1 MCCKLAVLVIVL
13 GHHGARGQSEETN
26 LLSNNMMRYP
36 TFEHILDYRRD
47 HLSRSKRQ
55 AIKGT
60 STKSVVELDDTDHF
74 HGPEVLVPDVSFR
87 DMDSFVNEAKKTIED
102 RFENLEKEIYKS
114 SARQVPGSPEWFMA
128 ASTKTKVVAKN
139 ISKVALISEEAT
151 KYLAQKYQLSRDQIT
166 FGLPTADV
174 RGTILG
180 DICPVKVDF
189 PCQPGKYRAYNGYC
203 NNVQNPNWGVAN
215 RRYLRY
221 LPPDYGDGISIPR
234 QDSGNQF
241 LPSARQV
248 SLTVHTDS
256 DIPHPHLMSV
266 TAIWGEFIY
275 HDVSHTPQMAGFL
288 GQRLKCCGVTFESF
302 HPECYPIKI
311 PENDTAYGD
320 LGLKCQE
327 YTRSGTASRTGC
339 TLGPREQINQVTS
352 YLDGS
357 VIYGSSKEE
366 SEELR
371 LFTGGLLRVQRLESN
386 RDLLPADDNT
396 IDCGGES
403 GSKCFKAGDVRV
415 NEHIGLVAIHT
426 LWMRQHNKIARKLA
440 IINPHWNDEQ
450 LFQETR
456 RIVGA
461 QIQHITYNE
470 YLPVILGKAVM
481 DKYGLTPQHTGFFT
495 GYDIDTNAGTA
506 NSVATSVM
514 RFVTSLMPAQF
525 SYYNRVGRKLQSKD
539 ISESF
544 YKPFEMYDPEALD
557 EILRGLIKGHAQ
569 NEDVFIGEA
578 MTSKMFMDKQT
589 GVGLDLAAQIIQ
601 QGRDHGTPGY
611 TEWRKF
617 CELPTVTSFSDL
629 KNVMP
634 ASVIQR
640 LRNAYKDVRDIDLF
654 TGGLAEIPNKGAAVG
669 PTFGCL
675 LGRQM
680 YYYKRG
686 DRYWYENDIPPSSFS
701 KDQLNEIRKVSLGS
715 VVCENSESIDFVQ
728 PNVFIEADPF
738 LNALMSCDGD
748 KLIKKMNLKKWA
760 TASPRFIVPDNM
772 LVDAIERAR
781 RDVRKVKDQE
791 WNLWNTG
798 QMADSKSPI
807 GSAYGFMKPKQ
818 QSVEVS
824 NSSFVLQ
831 FASRRFL
838 DNLLQADESGRKY
851 RQLKDAEFND
861 NDPNDL
867 QDLMDVLPNIDVTDV
882 MDIPRVFQCD
892 EQTLPCDHTTKY
904 RTMTGWCNNL
914 DNPSYGKSVRAF
926 TRLLAPAYDDG
937 LMSPR
942 SRSVTGSRLPSPRLI
957 SVNIHNDVSAPHVR
971 YSLMMMQWG
980 QFVDHDLTHT
990 PVNRGFADS
999 ILSCKDCDSRS
1010 RVHPECL
1017 PIPVPEGDPFYPKI
1031 NITSGKEFCLAF
1043 TRSMPGQLT
1052 LGFREQMNQITSF
1065 ADASNV
1071 YGSDVCEMRELRF
1084 NQGGKLNSTRQRRGK
1099 NLLPQTAENA
1109 ECKAESGLCFEAGDA
1124 RNSEQPVL
1132 TAIHTLF
1139 MREHNRIA
1147 DRLAQLNPQW
1157 SDEKLYQEA
1166 RRIATAVQAHITW
1179 NEFVPRV
1186 LGWNAVNL
1194 YELNLLPE
1202 GYYRGYDETCN
1213 PTILNEFATAAFRFG
1228 HSLLK
1233 PNFKRMS
1240 GEFSERGPDLKLSE
1254 MFFNPDKLYEPGMLD
1269 DLIRGVSTTSMETLD
1284 QFLTNE
1290 VTNHLFEDK
1299 HTPFSGLDLAALNL
1313 QRARD
1318 HGIPGY
1324 NHYRAICN
1332 LTRAGNFDNL
1342 KREIAPPVIERL
1354 RRTYAHVDDIDLFT
1368 GGLSETPLHGGLV
1381 GPTFACIIGI
1391 QFRNLRKCD
1400 RFWYEGGNPLI
1411 RFTEAQLDEIRKV
1424 SLAKVTCDNCDQ
1436 VTHIQRAMF
1445 DVPDPFLNPRVPC
1458 NALPSINLDLWKERV
1473 SCSVGNT
1480 PIDIGQAKRVSPCT
1494 MCTCTKEGPVC
1505 QSLKIDNCFHLAQT
1519 FSPDSILKD
1528 HVCKVQCAFAFRAF
1542 PKVAEDER
1550 HLGFS

>member
-1 MCCKLAVLVIVL
+1 MWALILLTVILLTSVIDQ
-13 GHHGARGQSEETN
+13 GSCSDGQN
-26 LLSNNMMRYP
+26 LLLGNHMMRYP
-36 TFEHILDYRRD
+36 TYEHILKYQKSHRHNRD
-47 HLSRSKRQ
+47 KRQ
-55 AIKGT
+55 AIKG
-60 STKSVVELDDTDHF
+60 SSNIHDVVELDDTESF
-74 HGPEVLVPDVSFR
+74 HGPDVLLPEVSFR
-87 DMDSFVNEAKKTIED
+87 DMDNFVKEAQKTVDD
-102 RFENLEKEIYKS
+102 RFENLEKEIYRS
-114 SARQVPGSPEWFMA
+114 SARQIPGTPEWFMA

-139 ISKVALISEEAT
+139 ISRIALISEEAT

-174 RGTILG
+174 RGTVLG
-180 DICPVKVDF
+180 DVCPVKVDF

-234 QDSGNQF
+234 QDFTNQF
-241 LPSARQV
+241 LASARQV
-248 SLTVHTDS
+248 SLGVHSDS

-266 TAIWGEFIY
+266 TAIWGEFMY

-311 PENDTAYGD
+311 PENDTAYSN

-371 LFTGGLLRVQRLESN
+371 LFTGGLLRVQRLESPGS

-396 IDCGGES
+396 IDCAAEN

-426 LWMRQHNKIARKLA
+426 LWMRQHNRIARELA
-440 IINPHWNDEQ
+440 AINPHWNDEQ

-456 RIVGA
+456 RIIGA

-470 YLPVILGKAVM
+470 YLPVILGKAVV
-481 DKYGLTPQHTGFFT
+481 DKYGLTPQSTGFFT
-495 GYDIDTNAGTA
+495 GYDINTNAGTA

-514 RFVTSLMPAQF
+514 RFVASLMPAQF
-525 SYYNRVGRKLQSKD
+525 DYYDNVGNKLGGRD
-539 ISESF
+539 ISDSF
-544 YKPFEMYDPEALD
+544 YKPFEMYDPEVLD
-557 EILRGLIKGHAQ
+557 QILRGLIKGHAQ

-578 MTSKMFMDKQT
+578 MTSKMFMDKKT

-601 QGRDHGTPGY
+601 QGRDHGVPGY
-611 TEWRKF
+611 SEWREF
-617 CELPTVTSFSDL
+617 CDLPPVNRFEDL
-629 KNVMP
+629 RSVM
-634 ASVIQR
+634 ADSVINK
-640 LRNAYKDVRDIDLF
+640 LRKVYKDVKDIDLF

-701 KDQLNEIRKVSLGS
+701 KDQLNEIRKISLGS
-715 VVCENSESIDFVQ
+715 VICDNSESIDFVQ

-738 LNALMSCDGD
+738 LNALMACDGST
-748 KLIKKMNLKKWA
+748 LIKKMNLNKWA

-781 RDVRKVKDQE
+781 RDVSKVKDQE
-791 WNLWNTG
+791 WHLWNTG

-807 GSAYGFMKPKQ
+807 GTAYGFMKPKQ
-818 QSVEVS
+818 QAVEVS

-838 DNLLQADESGRKY
+838 DNLLQSDESGRRY
-851 RQLKDAEFND
+851 RQLKDVEFNE

-867 QDLMDVLPNIDVTDV
+867 QDLMDVLPNIDVSDV
-882 MDIPRVFQCD
+882 MEIPKVFQCD

-942 SRSVTGSRLPSPRLI
+942 SRSVTGSLLPSSRLI

-971 YSLMMMQWG
+971 YSLMLMQWA

-999 ILSCKDCDSRS
+999 ILNCRQCDSRS
-1010 RVHPECL
+1010 TVHPECL
-1017 PIPVPEGDPFYPKI
+1017 PIEVPEGDPYFPKI
-1031 NITSGKEFCLAF
+1031 NITSGREFCLGF

-1065 ADASNV
+1065 FDASNV
-1071 YGSDVCEMRELRF
+1071 YGSDVCEMKELRLF
-1084 NQGGKLNSTRQRRGK
+1084 HGGLLNSTRLRRGK
-1099 NLLPQTAENA
+1099 DLLPQTGENK
-1109 ECKAESGLCFEAGDA
+1109 ECKSGTGLCFEAGDA
-1124 RNSEQPVL
+1124 RSSEQPVL
-1132 TAIHTLF
+1132 AAIHTIF
-1139 MREHNRIA
+1139 MREHNRLA

-1157 SDEKLYQEA
+1157 SDEKLYHEA
-1166 RRIATAVQAHITW
+1166 RRILVAEMAHITW
-1179 NEFVPRV
+1179 NEFLPRV
-1186 LGWNAVNL
+1186 LGWNAINL

-1202 GYYRGYDETCN
+1202 GYYRGYDESCN
-1213 PTILNEFATAAFRFG
+1213 PTILNEFASAAFRFG

-1233 PNFKRMS
+1233 PNFKRMT
-1240 GEFSERGPDLKLSE
+1240 GDFSERGDMKLSDF
-1254 MFFNPDKLYEPGMLD
+1254 FFNPDKLYEPSMLD
-1269 DLIRGVSTTSMETLD
+1269 ELIRGVSTSSMETLD
-1284 QFLTNE
+1284 QFLTAE

-1299 HTPFSGLDLAALNL
+1299 HTPFSGLDLAALNI

-1324 NHYRAICN
+1324 NHFRAICN
-1332 LTRAGNFDNL
+1332 LTRASSFEGL
-1342 KREIAPPVIERL
+1342 RREIAPPLIERL
-1354 RRTYAHVDDIDLFT
+1354 KRTYAHVDDIDLFP
-1368 GGLSETPLHGGLV
+1368 G
-1381 GPTFACIIGI
+1381 
-1391 QFRNLRKCD
+1391 
-1400 RFWYEGGNPLI
+1400 
-1411 RFTEAQLDEIRKV
+1411 
-1424 SLAKVTCDNCDQ
+1424 
-1436 VTHIQRAMF
+1436 
-1445 DVPDPFLNPRVPC
+1445 
-1458 NALPSINLDLWKERV
+1458 
-1473 SCSVGNT
+1473 
-1480 PIDIGQAKRVSPCT
+1480 
-1494 MCTCTKEGPVC
+1494 
-1505 QSLKIDNCFHLAQT
+1505 KI
-1519 FSPDSILKD
+1519 S
-1528 HVCKVQCAFAFRAF
+1528 
-1542 PKVAEDER
+1542 
-1550 HLGFS
+1550 

>member
-1 MCCKLAVLVIVL
+1 MWVLVICCV
-13 GHHGARGQSEETN
+13 AFTVTN
-26 LLSNNMMRYP
+26 CHAQDELLDLLDNNMMRYP
-36 TFEHILDYRRD
+36 TYENILNYQKHHRHSTVLQRD
-47 HLSRSKRQ
+47 KRQ
-55 AIKGT
+55 AVKG
-60 STKSVVELDDTDHF
+60 SSNIHDVVELDDTETF
-74 HGPEVLVPDVSFR
+74 HGPDVRLPEVSFR
-87 DMDSFVNEAKKTIED
+87 DMDEFVKEAQRTIDD
-102 RFENLEKEIYKS
+102 RFENLEKEIYRS
-114 SARQVPGSPEWFMA
+114 SARQIPGTPEWFMA

-139 ISKVALISEEAT
+139 ISRIALISEEAT
-151 KYLAQKYQLSRDQIT
+151 KYLAQKYQLTRDQIT

-180 DICPVKVDF
+180 DVCPVKVDF

-241 LPSARQV
+241 LPSARSV
-248 SLTVHTDS
+248 SLGVHSDS

-275 HDVSHTPQMAGFL
+275 HDISHTPQMAGFL
-288 GQRLKCCGVTFESF
+288 GQRLKCCGVTFQSF

-311 PENDTAYGD
+311 PDNDTAYAD

-371 LFTGGLLRVQRLESN
+371 LFTGGLLRVQRLEAPGS

-396 IDCGGES
+396 IDCAAEN

-426 LWMRQHNKIARKLA
+426 LWMRQHNKIARELA
-440 IINPHWNDEQ
+440 NINPHWNDEQ

-456 RIVGA
+456 RIIGA

-470 YLPVILGKAVM
+470 YLPVILGKAVV
-481 DKYGLTPQHTGFFT
+481 DKYGLTPQSTGFFT
-495 GYDIDTNAGTA
+495 GYDINTNAGTA

-514 RFVTSLMPAQF
+514 RFVASLMPAKF
-525 SYYNRVGRKLQSKD
+525 DYYDSVGNKLGGKD
-539 ISESF
+539 ISDSF
-544 YKPFEMYDPEALD
+544 YKPFEMYNPETLD
-557 EILRGLIKGHAQ
+557 QILRGLIKGHAQ

-578 MTSKMFMDKQT
+578 MTSKMFMDKKT

-601 QGRDHGTPGY
+601 QGRDHGVPGY
-611 TEWRKF
+611 TEWRSF
-617 CELPTVTSFSDL
+617 CDLPPVNNFQDL
-629 KNVMP
+629 RSVM
-634 ASVIQR
+634 ADSVIDK
-640 LRNAYKDVRDIDLF
+640 LRKAYKDVRDIDLF

-686 DRYWYENDIPPSSFS
+686 DRYWYENDIPPSSFT
-701 KDQLNEIRKVSLGS
+701 KDQLNEIRKISLGS
-715 VVCENSESIDFVQ
+715 VICDNSESIDFVQ

-738 LNALMSCDGD
+738 LNALMACDGST
-748 KLIKKMNLKKWA
+748 LIKKMNLNKWA

-781 RDVRKVKDQE
+781 RDVSKVKDQE
-791 WNLWNTG
+791 WHLWNTG
-798 QMADSKSPI
+798 QMADSKSPV
-807 GSAYGFMKPKQ
+807 GTAYGFMKPKAQ
-818 QSVEVS
+818 AVEVS

-838 DNLLQADESGRKY
+838 DNLLQSDEGGRRY
-851 RQLKDAEFND
+851 RQLKDVEFNE

-867 QDLMDVLPNIDVTDV
+867 QDLMDVLPNIDVSDV
-882 MDIPRVFQCD
+882 MEIPKVFQCD

-942 SRSVTGSRLPSPRLI
+942 SRSVTGALLPSSRLI

-971 YSLMMMQWG
+971 YSLMLMQWA
-980 QFVDHDLTHT
+980 QFVDHDITHT

-999 ILSCKDCDSRS
+999 ILNCRTCDSKGT
-1010 RVHPECL
+1010 VHPECL
-1017 PIPVPEGDPFYPKI
+1017 PIEIPEGDPYFPKI
-1031 NITSGKEFCLAF
+1031 NITSGREFCLGF

-1065 ADASNV
+1065 YDASNV
-1071 YGSDVCEMRELRF
+1071 YGSDVCEMKELRLF
-1084 NQGGKLNSTRQRRGK
+1084 HGGLLNSTRLRRGK
-1099 NLLPQTAENA
+1099 DMLPQTAENN
-1109 ECKAESGLCFEAGDA
+1109 ECKAGSGLCFEAGDA

-1132 TAIHTLF
+1132 AAIHTIF
-1139 MREHNRIA
+1139 MREHNRLA
-1147 DRLAQLNPQW
+1147 GSLAQLNPQW
-1157 SDEKLYQEA
+1157 SDEKLYHEA
-1166 RRIATAVQAHITW
+1166 RRIAIAVHAHVTW
-1179 NEFVPRV
+1179 NEFLPRV
-1186 LGWNAVNL
+1186 LGWNAINL

-1233 PNFKRMS
+1233 PHFTRMT
-1240 GEFSERGPDLKLSE
+1240 GDFSERGDMKLSE
-1254 MFFNPDKLYEPGMLD
+1254 FFFNPDKLYEPGMLD
-1269 DLIRGVSTTSMETLD
+1269 ELIRGVSTASMETLD
-1284 QFLTNE
+1284 QFMTSE

-1299 HTPFSGLDLAALNL
+1299 HIPFSGLDLAALNI

-1332 LTRAGNFDNL
+1332 LTRASSFEGL
-1342 KREIAPPVIERL
+1342 RREIAPPLIERL
-1354 RRTYAHVDDIDLFT
+1354 KRTYAHVDDIDLF
-1368 GGLSETPLHGGLV
+1368 P
-1381 GPTFACIIGI
+1381 
-1391 QFRNLRKCD
+1391 
-1400 RFWYEGGNPLI
+1400 GN
-1411 RFTEAQLDEIRKV
+1411 
-1424 SLAKVTCDNCDQ
+1424 SL
-1436 VTHIQRAMF
+1436 
-1445 DVPDPFLNPRVPC
+1445 
-1458 NALPSINLDLWKERV
+1458 
-1473 SCSVGNT
+1473 T
-1480 PIDIGQAKRVSPCT
+1480 PIHLILLRL
-1494 MCTCTKEGPVC
+1494 MCDAC
-1505 QSLKIDNCFHLAQT
+1505 
-1519 FSPDSILKD
+1519 
-1528 HVCKVQCAFAFRAF
+1528 
-1542 PKVAEDER
+1542 
-1550 HLGFS
+1550 

>member
-1 MCCKLAVLVIVL
+1 MASATC
-13 GHHGARGQSEETN
+13 SE
-26 LLSNNMMRYP
+26 S
-36 TFEHILDYRRD
+36 
-47 HLSRSKRQ
+47 
-55 AIKGT
+55 
-60 STKSVVELDDTDHF
+60 
-74 HGPEVLVPDVSFR
+74 
-87 DMDSFVNEAKKTIED
+87 
-102 RFENLEKEIYKS
+102 EKY
-114 SARQVPGSPEWFMA
+114 F
-128 ASTKTKVVAKN
+128 
-139 ISKVALISEEAT
+139 
-151 KYLAQKYQLSRDQIT
+151 
-166 FGLPTADV
+166 
-174 RGTILG
+174 
-180 DICPVKVDF
+180 
-189 PCQPGKYRAYNGYC
+189 QPGKYRAYNGYC

-234 QDSGNQF
+234 QDFNNQC

-248 SLTVHTDS
+248 SLSVHPDS
-256 DIPHPHLMSV
+256 DLPHPHLMAV
-266 TAIWGEFIY
+266 TAIWGEFTY
-275 HDVSHTPQMAGFL
+275 HDLSHTPQMAGFL
-288 GQRLKCCGVTFESF
+288 GQRLKCCGVTFQSF

-311 PENDTAYGD
+311 PTNDSAYGD

-339 TLGPREQINQVTS
+339 TLGPREQINQVTA

-371 LFTGGLLRVQRLESN
+371 LFTGGLLRVQRLESQDSS

-396 IDCGGES
+396 IDCAAEG

-426 LWMRQHNKIARKLA
+426 LWMRQHNRIARQLA
-440 IINPHWNDEQ
+440 DINPHWNDEQ

-461 QIQHITYNE
+461 QIQHITYSE
-470 YLPVILGKAVM
+470 YLPVILGKAVV
-481 DKYGLTPQHTGFFT
+481 DKYGLTPQSTGFFT
-495 GYDIDTNAGTA
+495 GYDINTNAGTA

-514 RFVTSLMPAQF
+514 RFVASLMPARF
-525 SYYNRVGRKLQSKD
+525 DYYDRVGKKLQAKD
-539 ISESF
+539 ISDSF
-544 YKPFEMYDPEALD
+544 YKPFEMYDPQTLD
-557 EILRGLIKGHAQ
+557 QILRGLIKGHAQ

-578 MTSKMFMDKQT
+578 MTSKMFMDSKT

-601 QGRDHGTPGY
+601 QGRDHGIPGY
-611 TEWRKF
+611 TEWRHF
-617 CELPTVTSFSDL
+617 CDLPAVNSFSDL
-629 KNVMP
+629 RSVM
-634 ASVIQR
+634 ADSVIAKLQEV
-640 LRNAYKDVRDIDLF
+640 YKDVKDVDLF

-686 DRYWYENDIPPSSFS
+686 DRYWYENDIPPSSFT

-715 VVCENSESIDFVQ
+715 VICENSESIDFVQ

-738 LNALMSCDGD
+738 LNALMACDGST
-748 KLIKKMNLKKWA
+748 LIKKMNLAKWA

-781 RDVRKVKDQE
+781 RDVSKVKDQE
-791 WNLWNTG
+791 WHLWNTG

-807 GSAYGFMKPKQ
+807 GTAYGFMKPKQ
-818 QSVEVS
+818 QAVEVS

-838 DNLLQADESGRKY
+838 DNLLQSDESGRRY
-851 RQLKDAEFND
+851 RQLKDVEFNE

-867 QDLMDVLPNIDVTDV
+867 QDLMDVLPNIDVSDV
-882 MDIPRVFQCD
+882 MEIPKVFQCD

-942 SRSVTGSRLPSPRLI
+942 SRSVTGSGLPSARLI

-971 YSLMMMQWG
+971 YSLMLMQWA

-990 PVNRGFADS
+990 PVNRGFSDS
-999 ILSCKDCDSRS
+999 ILNCRNCDARS
-1010 RVHPECL
+1010 TTHPECL
-1017 PIPVPEGDPFYPKI
+1017 PIEVPEGDPYFPKI
-1031 NITSGKEFCLAF
+1031 NITSGREFCLGF

-1071 YGSDVCEMRELRF
+1071 YGSDVCEMKELRLF
-1084 NQGGKLNSTRQRRGK
+1084 HGGLLNSTRLRRGK
-1099 NLLPQTAENA
+1099 DLLPQTGENK
-1109 ECKAESGLCFEAGDA
+1109 ECKSGSGLCFEAGDA
-1124 RNSEQPVL
+1124 RSSEQPVL
-1132 TAIHTLF
+1132 AAIHTIF
-1139 MREHNRIA
+1139 MREHNRLA
-1147 DRLAQLNPQW
+1147 DRLGQLNPQW
-1157 SDEKLYQEA
+1157 SDEKLYHEA
-1166 RRIATAVQAHITW
+1166 RRIAISVQAHVTW
-1179 NEFVPRV
+1179 NEFLPRI
-1186 LGWNAVNL
+1186 LGWNAINL

-1202 GYYRGYDETCN
+1202 GYYRGYDESCN

-1233 PNFKRMS
+1233 PNFKRMT
-1240 GEFSERGPDLKLSE
+1240 GDFSERGTMKLSE
-1254 MFFNPDKLYEPGMLD
+1254 FFFNPDKLYEPSMLD
-1269 DLIRGVSTTSMETLD
+1269 ELIRGVSTSSMETLD
-1284 QFLTNE
+1284 QFLTSE

-1299 HTPFSGLDLAALNL
+1299 HTPFSGLDLAALNI

-1332 LTRAGNFDNL
+1332 LTRAASFEGL
-1342 KREIAPPVIERL
+1342 RREIAPPLIERL
-1354 RRTYAHVDDIDLFT
+1354 KRTYAHVDDIDLFP
-1368 GGLSETPLHGGLV
+1368 GENLFL
-1381 GPTFACIIGI
+1381 GPC
-1391 QFRNLRKCD
+1391 
-1400 RFWYEGGNPLI
+1400 LI
-1411 RFTEAQLDEIRKV
+1411 
-1424 SLAKVTCDNCDQ
+1424 
-1436 VTHIQRAMF
+1436 
-1445 DVPDPFLNPRVPC
+1445 
-1458 NALPSINLDLWKERV
+1458 
-1473 SCSVGNT
+1473 
-1480 PIDIGQAKRVSPCT
+1480 
-1494 MCTCTKEGPVC
+1494 
-1505 QSLKIDNCFHLAQT
+1505 
-1519 FSPDSILKD
+1519 
-1528 HVCKVQCAFAFRAF
+1528 
-1542 PKVAEDER
+1542 
-1550 HLGFS
+1550 

>member
-1 MCCKLAVLVIVL
+1 MGSDTRITELVRATAGIMGARAQSLALVITALSLRRGDGQLAHDGNYLL
-13 GHHGARGQSEETN
+13 GNH
-26 LLSNNMMRYP
+26 MMRYP
-36 TFEHILDYRRD
+36 TYEHILDYQKSHLHSRD
-47 HLSRSKRQ
+47 KRQ
-55 AIKGT
+55 AIKG
-60 STKSVVELDDTDHF
+60 SSNIHDVVELDDTESF
-74 HGPEVLVPDVSFR
+74 HGPDVLLPEVSFR
-87 DMDSFVNEAKKTIED
+87 DMDNFVKEAHKTVDD
-102 RFENLEKEIYKS
+102 RFDNLEKEIYRS
-114 SARQVPGSPEWFMA
+114 SARQIPGTPEWFMA

-139 ISKVALISEEAT
+139 ISRIALISEEAT
-151 KYLAQKYQLSRDQIT
+151 KYLAQKYQLTRDQIT

-174 RGTILG
+174 RGTVLG
-180 DICPVKVDF
+180 DVCPVKVDF

-234 QDSGNQF
+234 QDNNNQF
-241 LPSARQV
+241 LPSARAV
-248 SLTVHTDS
+248 SLSVHSDS
-256 DIPHPHLMSV
+256 DLPHPHLMSV

-311 PENDTAYGD
+311 PENDTAYSN

-371 LFTGGLLRVQRLESN
+371 LFTGGLLRVQRLDSPGS

-396 IDCGGES
+396 IDCGAEG

-415 NEHIGLVAIHT
+415 NEHIGLVTIHT
-426 LWMRQHNKIARKLA
+426 LWMRQHNRIARELA
-440 IINPHWNDEQ
+440 AINPHWNDEQ

-461 QIQHITYNE
+461 QIQHITYTE
-470 YLPVILGKAVM
+470 YLPVILGKAVV
-481 DKYGLTPQHTGFFT
+481 DKYGLTPQSTGFFT
-495 GYDIDTNAGTA
+495 GYDINTNAGTA

-514 RFVTSLMPAQF
+514 RFVASLMPAQF
-525 SYYNRVGRKLQSKD
+525 DYYDNIGNKLGGRD

-544 YKPFEMYDPEALD
+544 YKPFEMYNPEVLD
-557 EILRGLIKGHAQ
+557 QILRGLIKGHAQ

-578 MTSKMFMDKQT
+578 MTSKMFMDEAT

-601 QGRDHGTPGY
+601 QGRDHGVPGY
-611 TEWRKF
+611 AEWRGFCDLPPVTKF
-617 CELPTVTSFSDL
+617 EDL
-629 KNVMP
+629 RSVM
-634 ASVIQR
+634 ADSVINK
-640 LRNAYKDVRDIDLF
+640 LRKAYKDVKDVDLF

-686 DRYWYENDIPPSSFS
+686 DRYWYENDIPPSSFT
-701 KDQLNEIRKVSLGS
+701 KDQLNEIRKISLGS
-715 VVCENSESIDFVQ
+715 VICDNSESIDFVQ

-738 LNALMSCDGD
+738 LNALMACDGSN
-748 KLIKKMNLKKWA
+748 LIKKMNLNKWA

-781 RDVRKVKDQE
+781 RDVNKIKDQE

-798 QMADSKSPI
+798 QMADSKSPV
-807 GSAYGFMKPKQ
+807 GTAYGFMKPKPQ
-818 QSVEVS
+818 AVEVS

-838 DNLLQADESGRKY
+838 DNLLQSDEGGRRY
-851 RQLKDAEFND
+851 RQLKDVEFNE

-867 QDLMDVLPNIDVTDV
+867 QDLMDVLPNIDVSDV
-882 MDIPRVFQCD
+882 MEIPKVFQCD

-942 SRSVTGSRLPSPRLI
+942 SRSVTGALLPSSRLI

-971 YSLMMMQWG
+971 YSLMLMQWA
-980 QFVDHDLTHT
+980 QFVDHDITHT

-999 ILSCKDCDSRS
+999 ILNCRNCDSRS
-1010 RVHPECL
+1010 TVHPECL
-1017 PIPVPEGDPFYPKI
+1017 PIEVPEGDPYFPKI
-1031 NITSGKEFCLAF
+1031 NITSGREFCLGF

-1065 ADASNV
+1065 FDASNV
-1071 YGSDVCEMRELRF
+1071 YGSDVCEQKELRLF
-1084 NQGGKLNSTRQRRGK
+1084 QGGLLNSTRLRRGK
-1099 NLLPQTAENA
+1099 DLLPQTAENK
-1109 ECKAESGLCFEAGDA
+1109 ECKAGSGLCFEAGDA

-1132 TAIHTLF
+1132 SAIHTIM
-1139 MREHNRIA
+1139 MREHNRLA

-1157 SDEKLYQEA
+1157 SDEKLYHEA
-1166 RRIATAVQAHITW
+1166 RRIEIAEMAHITW
-1179 NEFVPRV
+1179 NEFLPRV
-1186 LGWNAVNL
+1186 LGWNAINL

-1202 GYYRGYDETCN
+1202 GYYRGYDESCN

-1233 PNFKRMS
+1233 PNFKRMT
-1240 GEFSERGPDLKLSE
+1240 GDFSDRGDMKLSDF
-1254 MFFNPDKLYEPGMLD
+1254 FFNPDKLYEPGMLD
-1269 DLIRGVSTTSMETLD
+1269 ELIRGVSTSSMETLD
-1284 QFLTNE
+1284 QFLTSA
-1290 VTNHLFEDK
+1290 VTNHLFEEK
-1299 HTPFSGLDLAALNL
+1299 HTPFSGLDLAALNI

-1332 LTRAGNFDNL
+1332 LTRATSFEGL
-1342 KREIAPPVIERL
+1342 RREVAPPLIERL
-1354 RRTYAHVDDIDLFT
+1354 KRTYAHVDDIDLFP
-1368 GGLSETPLHGGLV
+1368 GE
-1381 GPTFACIIGI
+1381 
-1391 QFRNLRKCD
+1391 LR
-1400 RFWYEGGNPLI
+1400 F
-1411 RFTEAQLDEIRKV
+1411 
-1424 SLAKVTCDNCDQ
+1424 
-1436 VTHIQRAMF
+1436 
-1445 DVPDPFLNPRVPC
+1445 
-1458 NALPSINLDLWKERV
+1458 
-1473 SCSVGNT
+1473 
-1480 PIDIGQAKRVSPCT
+1480 
-1494 MCTCTKEGPVC
+1494 
-1505 QSLKIDNCFHLAQT
+1505 
-1519 FSPDSILKD
+1519 
-1528 HVCKVQCAFAFRAF
+1528 
-1542 PKVAEDER
+1542 
-1550 HLGFS
+1550 